1 MMNININEK
10 NRDIHYDYDG
20 DNNISIHMNDLNAD
34 RCNRRC
40 RCRRRLHDN
49 NGLIV
54 SNINGY
60 ENDNNQTDM
69 TLIYDDVDEKK
80 KKDFQNFSIKS
91 NGTRLDSHVNDNK
104 DVDID
109 DSIIK
114 SSSTLVTLPS
124 SLYFNDEQQM
134 DRMEKMSQIINPV
147 SILQDNSQH
156 HHHNNNDGDDDDDD
170 NNDGSMTL
178 TTTSTKPAN
187 FIDLS
192 NKTTITTSSSLQPD
206 TFYHEHQELYRPMM
220 MKSNVDGLTSVIDVD
235 DDDDDD
241 HQHQIQQQQQQQKS
255 MNQNL
260 LKLRSSRVNSADFVA
275 ADVHYNP
282 NDLDTNNKHLYSANQ
297 IDSSTDEQPESS
309 DLSDSSLKLFQS
321 SQYKNRNSSNYKLK
335 KTKKKIHTTNRLA
348 QLLNDSTKALLN
360 NHNLPTSS
368 KQNNTNVGDQE
379 EYVPLLLNQDK
390 NNHKYGNQNQNYNL
404 STNSMSMMAIKQNRA
419 TIDSSDHHHHQHNN
433 HDHRVNVHLSH
444 SNHNNHG
451 HDQDFHGHNHH
462 HHHHH
467 HHYHSDYCDPID
479 NYPTSPFGLKHRSS
493 ILHSSQSSCDSQKS
507 SYSQIDH
514 LNNDSSFNMKF
525 PKLKY
530 LKVCLLSLLVIYTL
544 ISFIFIKERKETWTN
559 VAVQDKLPSYIDLSQ
574 SLDLVFPVWKLRA
587 RGSFL
592 PKEYGH
598 LTNYSIIFTIVQL
611 FDDSNSNKSMK
622 SGQSSLSS
630 SYRVVKRPWA
640 APIAPTATDQHYIP
654 TREIEHTFKLT
665 RDDVFDNGYRYR
677 LRIDTN
683 SKESIG
689 ITVTM
694 SSFSE
699 LSADGIILAAS
710 VLVFLYVLII
720 FEIVNRTL
728 AAMLGATAAITCLT
742 LIRDRPSLAKVV
754 SWLDVETLALLFGM
768 MILVAILCETGFF
781 DYVAV
786 VAFRLAKGRTW
797 PLIFTLCMFT
807 GVMSAFLDNVTTILL
822 MTPVTIRLCEIK
834 NIEPKHVL
842 ISLVI
847 ISNIGGAA
855 TPVGDPPNV
864 IIISSSSIQQQG
876 INFGRFTMH
885 MMPGIILSF
894 IATLI
899 YIRIYYRNLS
909 NLEFQD
915 VNVSSEDD
923 TEENLNQFKMMHE
936 QQSMKKND
944 QINMN
949 SAIIDNHLFS
959 RNGGRTNVNGMP
971 FQNYTNNDIEMNHNN
986 ENNEQET
993 KFGHESIG
1001 RHESHGP
1008 PLKQCP
1014 SCTNL
1019 EDLCAGNSYKDHLY
1033 DERRVF
1039 RSSDELKREI
1049 EVWKRACNSIVGY
1062 SRDEN
1067 SVRSMLNHKVETL
1080 ETILRQHCYETVPP
1094 EDNYRSVLTE
1104 LEQKYKIRDW
1114 PLLIKSVVV
1123 MSMVISL
1130 FFMQSIPELDLSLGW
1145 IAILGAILLLVVSDR
1160 HELESI
1166 MGRVEWSTLI
1176 FFAALFVVMEAL
1188 AELKFLWWIGQ
1199 LTQDFINSVPEQS
1212 RLIVAILVFIWISAL
1227 SSSFIDNI
1235 PLTTVMVKIIEDL
1248 AENNEFNIPLV
1259 PLIYALAFGACL
1271 GGNGTLIGASS
1282 NVVCSGV
1289 AEQHGYRFTFFD
1301 FFKVGF
1307 PIMLLTVAI
1316 STIYLIIC
1324 HAVFEWNY

>member
-1 MMNININEK
+1 M
-10 NRDIHYDYDG
+10 
-20 DNNISIHMNDLNAD
+20 L
-34 RCNRRC
+34 
-40 RCRRRLHDN
+40 
-49 NGLIV
+49 
-54 SNINGY
+54 
-60 ENDNNQTDM
+60 
-69 TLIYDDVDEKK
+69 
-80 KKDFQNFSIKS
+80 
-91 NGTRLDSHVNDNK
+91 
-104 DVDID
+104 
-109 DSIIK
+109 
-114 SSSTLVTLPS
+114 
-124 SLYFNDEQQM
+124 
-134 DRMEKMSQIINPV
+134 
-147 SILQDNSQH
+147 
-156 HHHNNNDGDDDDDD
+156 
-170 NNDGSMTL
+170 
-178 TTTSTKPAN
+178 
-187 FIDLS
+187 
-192 NKTTITTSSSLQPD
+192 
-206 TFYHEHQELYRPMM
+206 
-220 MKSNVDGLTSVIDVD
+220 MKSNNVELTSLI
-235 DDDDDD
+235 DD
-241 HQHQIQQQQQQQKS
+241 HQKQQQQQS
-255 MNQNL
+255 MNQ
-260 LKLRSSRVNSADFVA
+260 KPMAMSSSRINSVDIVA
-275 ADVHYNP
+275 ADIHYQSTNNLDNSSSN
-282 NDLDTNNKHLYSANQ
+282 NDLDLVENKKYS
-297 IDSSTDEQPESS
+297 IDEQPYS
-309 DLSDSSLKLFQS
+309 SDSSIELFTHQTP
-321 SQYKNRNSSNYKLK
+321 YYNHNNKNNSVSDNNNRK
-335 KTKKKIHTTNRLA
+335 KIKTTTKKIHHQTKRL
-348 QLLNDSTKALLN
+348 QKLLNDSTQALLN
-360 NHNLPTSS
+360 NQHYS
-368 KQNNTNVGDQE
+368 KQKQKSTDLNIDQE
-379 EYVPLLLNQDK
+379 ESLPLLMNLDK
-390 NNHKYGNQNQNYNL
+390 NSLQMK
-404 STNSMSMMAIKQNRA
+404 MNRS
-419 TIDSSDHHHHQHNN
+419 IESSDQHDNHHNHHLHRHNN
-433 HDHRVNVHLSH
+433 NNSNVNVLH
-444 SNHNNHG
+444 SNH
-451 HDQDFHGHNHH
+451 Q
-462 HHHHH
+462 HHHH

-479 NYPTSPFGLKHRSS
+479 NYPTSPFGIIKHRTNSIQSLQTTSFDSS
-493 ILHSSQSSCDSQKS
+493 KKS
-507 SYSQIDH
+507 NYSQIDD
-514 LNNDSSFNMKF
+514 LNNHNDQSFNMKF

-544 ISFIFIKERKETWTN
+544 ISFIFIKEKKETWTN
-559 VAVQDKLPSYIDLSQ
+559 VAVQDKLPAYIDLSQ
-574 SLDLVFPVWKLRA
+574 SLDLMFPIWKLRA

-592 PKEYGH
+592 PKEYSH

-611 FDDSNSNKSMK
+611 LDDSNKNNTSSSIK
-622 SGQSSLSS
+622 SGQTSSSS

-640 APIAPTATDQHYIP
+640 SPIAPTANDQHYIP
-654 TREIEHTFKLT
+654 AKEIEHTFKLT
-665 RDDVFDNGYRYR
+665 RDDVFDQGYRYR

-689 ITVTM
+689 ITITM
-694 SSFSE
+694 SGFSE
-699 LSADGIILAAS
+699 LSADGIILAAF

-754 SWLDVETLALLFGM
+754 SWLDVETLSLLFGM

-797 PLIFTLCMFT
+797 PLIFTLCIFT

-864 IIISSSSIQQQG
+864 IIISSASIQQQG
-876 INFGRFTMH
+876 INFGSFTMH

-915 VNVSSEDD
+915 VNIASEDD
-923 TEENLNQFKMMHE
+923 TEENLNQFKKMHE
-936 QQSMKKND
+936 KQQPQATRKKSN
-944 QINMN
+944 QIN
-949 SAIIDNHLFS
+949 IIDNHLFS
-959 RNGGRTNVNGMP
+959 RNGGRTNVTNGLS
-971 FQNYTNNDIEMNHNN
+971 FQNYTNDNDNDIEINPSSVN
-986 ENNEQET
+986 EDET
-993 KFGHESIG
+993 IFGPENVVIVDQQQQHL
-1001 RHESHGP
+1001 P

-1019 EDLCAGNSYKDHLY
+1019 EDLCAGNSFKDHLY

-1067 SVRSMLNHKVETL
+1067 SVRLMLNHKVETL

-1114 PLLIKSVVV
+1114 PLLIKSVIV
-1123 MSMVISL
+1123 MSMVIGL

-1199 LTQDFINSVPEQS
+1199 LTQDFINSVPENS

-1248 AENNEFNIPLV
+1248 AENNEFHIPLV

-1289 AEQHGYRFTFFD
+1289 AEQHGYGFTFFD
-1301 FFKVGF
+1301 FFKIGF

-1316 STIYLIIC
+1316 STVYLILC
-1324 HAVFEWNY
+1324 HVVFEWNY